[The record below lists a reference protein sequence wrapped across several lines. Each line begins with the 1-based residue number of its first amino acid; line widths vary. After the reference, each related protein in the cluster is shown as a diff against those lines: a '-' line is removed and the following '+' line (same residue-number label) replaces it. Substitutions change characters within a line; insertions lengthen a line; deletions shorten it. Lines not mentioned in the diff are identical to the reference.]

1 MYPPRHKCA
10 FLPPLLGQLI
20 ERSKSKEKEEEGNS
34 SRCRPEGPAGGR
46 KTEGQQEAT
55 DDEHNMSSDTD
66 MTVKRTSVVSGS
78 SVPHSVEPEA
88 DKSSKDTTEDG
99 SLVSRSMLQTGMQK
113 RAGGYRP
120 RKKIAPKIV
129 SVRPRRH
136 LHEEKGSGVDLTL
149 SQQDG
154 SNSRDP
160 NKTSPAVVMG
170 SSVGVLD
177 GRRTV
182 EGESEAS
189 DTVSSRVSSCHGEHS
204 SSTLSGGLQP
214 VQRSTENVRTHSAV
228 TTGLE
233 STESV
238 RSPSGQD
245 CTDEAISNT
254 LNEVLQGVHTSAEL
268 ASTPSN
274 FSGIARSNLDL
285 ICPPPLL
292 SQVGAE
298 EEETLMV
305 DSRRADTLVEKN
317 SQSNEDSL
325 HKESSASV
333 APGNHVSDK
342 RTTSSTAA
350 STVDVVSGG
359 RDGENLEKQSSST
372 GSKQSQAQGDVSKEK
387 RKRPAKSGTKV
398 RATYLRSCS
407 CLIPGQPNRVC
418 AFTCYSN
425 CCYAAILI
433 RKIHGF

>member
-10 FLPPLLGQLI
+10 FLPPSLGQFI
-20 ERSKSKEKEEEGNS
+20 ERSKSKEKDEEENS

-46 KTEGQQEAT
+46 ETEGHQEAT
-55 DDEHNMSSDTD
+55 DDEHNLSSDAD
-66 MTVKRTSVVSGS
+66 MTVKRTSEVSGS

-88 DKSSKDTTEDG
+88 GKSSKDTTE
-99 SLVSRSMLQTGMQK
+99 LVSRSTLQTAVQK

-136 LHEEKGSGVDLTL
+136 LHEEKGSGEDLTL
-149 SQQDG
+149 NQQDG

-160 NKTSPAVVMG
+160 NKASPAVVMG

-182 EGESEAS
+182 EGRSEAS

-204 SSTLSGGLQP
+204 SSTFSGGLQP

-285 ICPPPLL
+285 ICPTPLL

-298 EEETLMV
+298 EDETLMV

-398 RATYLRSCS
+398 RATYLRT
-407 CLIPGQPNRVC
+407 PNL
-418 AFTCYSN
+418 FIT
-425 CCYAAILI
+425 
-433 RKIHGF
+433 F

>member
-1 MYPPRHKCA
+1 
-10 FLPPLLGQLI
+10 
-20 ERSKSKEKEEEGNS
+20 
-34 SRCRPEGPAGGR
+34 
-46 KTEGQQEAT
+46 
-55 DDEHNMSSDTD
+55 
-66 MTVKRTSVVSGS
+66 MTVKRTSEVCGS

-88 DKSSKDTTEDG
+88 GKSSKDTTEDG

-136 LHEEKGSGVDLTL
+136 LHEEKGSGEDLTL
-149 SQQDG
+149 NQQDG

-160 NKTSPAVVMG
+160 NKASPAVVMG
-170 SSVGVLD
+170 SSMGVLD

-182 EGESEAS
+182 EGRSESEAS
-189 DTVSSRVSSCHGEHS
+189 ETDSSRVSSCHGEHS
-204 SSTLSGGLQP
+204 SSTFSGGLQP
-214 VQRSTENVRTHSAV
+214 VQRSTENVRTHSSV

-245 CTDEAISNT
+245 YTDEAISNT
-254 LNEVLQGVHTSAEL
+254 LNEVLQGVHTSAGL

-285 ICPPPLL
+285 ICPTPLL

-298 EEETLMV
+298 EDETLMV

-342 RTTSSTAA
+342 RTTSSSTAV

-398 RATYLRSCS
+398 
-407 CLIPGQPNRVC
+407 C
-418 AFTCYSN
+418 AVKLLCG
-425 CCYAAILI
+425 I
-433 RKIHGF
+433 

>member
-10 FLPPLLGQLI
+10 FLPPPLGQLI
-20 ERSKSKEKEEEGNS
+20 ERSKSKEKEEEENS
-34 SRCRPEGPAGGR
+34 SRCRPEGPAEGR
-46 KTEGQQEAT
+46 ETEGQQEAT
-55 DDEHNMSSDTD
+55 DDERNMSSDAD
-66 MTVKRTSVVSGS
+66 MTMKRTSEVCGS
-78 SVPHSVEPEA
+78 SVPHSVER
-88 DKSSKDTTEDG
+88 KSSKDMTEDG
-99 SLVSRSMLQTGMQK
+99 SLVSRSTLQTGMQK

-129 SVRPRRH
+129 SMRPRRH
-136 LHEEKGSGVDLTL
+136 LHEEKGSGEDVTL
-149 SQQDG
+149 NQQDG

-160 NKTSPAVVMG
+160 NKASPAVVMG

-182 EGESEAS
+182 EGRSVSEAS
-189 DTVSSRVSSCHGEHS
+189 ETVSSRVSSCHGEHS

-214 VQRSTENVRTHSAV
+214 VQRSTENVRTHSSV

-268 ASTPSN
+268 ASSPSN

-298 EEETLMV
+298 EDETLMV

-317 SQSNEDSL
+317 SQSNEGSL

-372 GSKQSQAQGDVSKEK
+372 GSKLSQAQGDVSKEK

-398 RATYLRSCS
+398 CATYLHSCS
-407 CLIPGQPNRVC
+407 CLIPGQSNRVC
-418 AFTCYSN
+418 AVTCYSN

>member
-1 MYPPRHKCA
+1 MYPPRHKRA
-10 FLPPLLGQLI
+10 FLPPPLGQLI
-20 ERSKSKEKEEEGNS
+20 EKNKSLTKEREEEENS
-34 SRCRPEGPAGGR
+34 SRCRPEGPVGGR
-46 KTEGQQEAT
+46 ETEGQQKAT
-55 DDEHNMSSDTD
+55 DNEHNLSSDAD
-66 MTVKRTSVVSGS
+66 MTVKRTSKVCGS

-88 DKSSKDTTEDG
+88 DMSSKDTTEDG
-99 SLVSRSMLQTGMQK
+99 LLVSRSTLQTGMQK

-149 SQQDG
+149 NQQDG

-160 NKTSPAVVMG
+160 NKASPAVVMG
-170 SSVGVLD
+170 SSMGVLD

-182 EGESEAS
+182 EGRNESEAS
-189 DTVSSRVSSCHGEHS
+189 ETVSRRVSGCHGEHS
-204 SSTLSGGLQP
+204 SSALSGGLQP

-233 STESV
+233 STELV

-292 SQVGAE
+292 SQIGAE
-298 EEETLMV
+298 EDETLMV
-305 DSRRADTLVEKN
+305 DSRRADTLVEK
-317 SQSNEDSL
+317 SSKFNEDSL
-325 HKESSASV
+325 HREPSASV

-342 RTTSSTAA
+342 RTTSSSTAA

-359 RDGENLEKQSSST
+359 HDEENLEKQSSST
-372 GSKQSQAQGDVSKEK
+372 GSKQSEGDVSKEK

-398 RATYLRSCS
+398 
-407 CLIPGQPNRVC
+407 C
-418 AFTCYSN
+418 A
-425 CCYAAILI
+425 A
-433 RKIHGF
+433 